1 MNIEE
6 LREEILKELDEL
18 ETKNKAW
25 LNTRELEKYL
35 NITKAQLEAWRREGF
50 GPSYLILGKRRIL
63 YPKSAIADF
72 IVSNQVKTM

>member
-1 MNIEE
+1 MNVEE
-6 LREEILKELDEL
+6 IRQQILKELDEL
-18 ETKNKAW
+18 ETKNKTW

-63 YPKSAIADF
+63 YPKSAIAEF
-72 IVSNQVKTM
+72 VVSNQVKTM

>member
-1 MNIEE
+1 MNIEDI
-6 LREEILKELDEL
+6 RQQILKELDEL
-18 ETKNKAW
+18 ETKNKTW

>member
-6 LREEILKELDEL
+6 LKEEILKELDEL

-63 YPKSAIADF
+63 YPKKSVVDF

>member
-6 LREEILKELDEL
+6 LREEILKELDEF
-18 ETKNKAW
+18 ETKNKTW
-25 LNTRELEKYL
+25 LTTRELEKYL

-50 GPSYLILGKRRIL
+50 GPSYLVLGKRRIL
-63 YPKSAIADF
+63 YPKSSIASF

>member
-6 LREEILKELDEL
+6 IRQQILKELDEL
-18 ETKNKAW
+18 ETKNKTW

-50 GPSYLILGKRRIL
+50 GPSYLILGKRKIL